1 MDAFKKA
8 RLGSHCYKAY
18 HTCHVHCSHCQEACR
33 KPVAAV
39 QVEVGWEAGVLAG
52 QEVEAWAEGS
62 EAEARAVLVAA

>member
-1 MDAFKKA
+1 
-8 RLGSHCYKAY
+8 
-18 HTCHVHCSHCQEACR
+18 
-33 KPVAAV
+33 VAAV